1 MAPRFSREFSSSP
14 GVVDRAFVVA
24 CAAVWL
30 LVLGMGVAAAVAF
43 ADLARGRSA
52 GEIGSGTSWL
62 LYAIIAVSA
71 LVIALAIPLL
81 LRARRVAT
89 LDEELASA
97 PVSAGPAAVADDA
110 AAVRAVPRQTRSD
123 LARVPV
129 ATLDRIRAA
138 IGPPAKVAI
147 IPEPGLQ
154 SAGGLLALPD
164 AASWWRSRG
173 STSSSCGTRSTASS
187 ERPLPAVVGGRFAAY
202 PRNSEGAQ
210 ADRLRPFAIRQ
221 SRSNP
226 ASWMTAPRPA
236 RRPRARCR

>member
-129 ATLDRIRAA
+129 ATLDRIWLRCGLGVLTAMGAA
-138 IGPPAKVAI
+138 VLAVALAGYLLATGSVTAAWVSLGVAAAFGIVMVAI
-147 IPEPGLQ
+147 PGVYFKQLRNEID
-154 SAGGLLALPD
+154 S
-164 AASWWRSRG
+164 
-173 STSSSCGTRSTASS
+173 
-187 ERPLPAVVGGRFAAY
+187 VV
-202 PRNSEGAQ
+202 
-210 ADRLRPFAIRQ
+210 
-221 SRSNP
+221 
-226 ASWMTAPRPA
+226 
-236 RRPRARCR
+236 